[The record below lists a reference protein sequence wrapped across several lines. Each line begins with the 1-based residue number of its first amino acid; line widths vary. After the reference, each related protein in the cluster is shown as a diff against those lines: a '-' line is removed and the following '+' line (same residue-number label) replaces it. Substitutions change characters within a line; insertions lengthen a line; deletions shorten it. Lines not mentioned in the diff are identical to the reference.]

1 VSDSKNAV
9 AGGVWLVGR
18 VVGLSIVGV
27 RRRILVRIFL
37 LDLASLLVGFLA
49 ASYYTFSTILPW
61 NAGLGFVRPGQ
72 SVFPLLAVMTTG
84 LALGSFVSS
93 RSWGRGMP
101 RPTYGRAVSNVSAMV
116 VVVALAEFFV
126 RDQFYYSRTYVAATA
141 VVTLATA
148 LLHRAVARA
157 RPWNEP
163 VALITHEKKLI
174 DDLQE
179 APHITIVDVYDPEAH
194 TPPDPLPA
202 GTTLALDLRAVLS
215 DQMAQFI
222 SSSNLAGYRIR
233 PLVDVYEEHT
243 GRLAIVHLSD
253 GWELQTPVQA
263 ARTFTAAKRVVDVTL
278 TALAAP
284 LALVLGVVIWVAI
297 RLDSKGKAVF
307 RQVRVGRGGRHF
319 TLYKFRTM
327 VDGADNG
334 GAKFATVGDPRL
346 TRVGRVLRKVR
357 GDELPQLWN
366 VLKGDLSLV
375 GPRPEQPEFV
385 EQFARSIPFYEHRH
399 LIRPGLTGWAQV
411 NYGYADDEADT
422 FEKLTYD
429 LFYVK
434 HMSPWLDINIF
445 GRSIW
450 TVLSGFGAQ

>member
-1 VSDSKNAV
+1 M
-9 AGGVWLVGR
+9 
-18 VVGLSIVGV
+18 
-27 RRRILVRIFL
+27 
-37 LDLASLLVGFLA
+37 LDLAALALGFVA
-49 ASYYTFSTILPW
+49 ASVYTFGTILPW
-61 NAGLGFVRPGQ
+61 IAGPQFVRPGQ
-72 SVFPLLAVMTTG
+72 SVLPLLGIMVAG

-93 RSWGRGMP
+93 RSWGGGMP
-101 RPTYGRAVSNVSAMV
+101 RPTYGRAVSNVTAMV

-141 VVTLATA
+141 VVTFGAA
-148 LLHRAVARA
+148 LVHRAIARA

-163 VALITHEKKLI
+163 VALITHEKRLVE
-174 DDLQE
+174 DLDS
-179 APHITIVDVYDPEAH
+179 APHITVVDLLDPESHA
-194 TPPDPLPA
+194 PPGPLPH

-215 DQMAQFI
+215 DPMAQFI

-233 PLVDVYEEHT
+233 PLLDVYEEHT
-243 GRLAIVHLSD
+243 GRLAIVHLSE

-263 ARTFTAAKRVVDVTL
+263 AKTFQAAKRVVDVAL
-278 TALAAP
+278 TTLAAP
-284 LALVLGVVIWVAI
+284 LALVLGAVIWAAV
-297 RLDSKGKAVF
+297 RLDSKGPAVF
-307 RQVRVGRGGRHF
+307 RQVRVGRGGRRF

-327 VDGADNG
+327 VDGADDD
-334 GAKFATVGDPRL
+334 GAQFARIHDPRL
-346 TRVGRVLRKVR
+346 TRVGKVLRKVR
-357 GDELPQLWN
+357 MDELPQLWN

-375 GPRPEQPEFV
+375 GPRPEQPIFV
-385 EQFARSIPFYEHRH
+385 EQFSRSIPFYEHRH

-422 FEKLTYD
+422 IEKLTYD
-429 LFYVK
+429 LYYVK

>member
-1 VSDSKNAV
+1 M
-9 AGGVWLVGR
+9 
-18 VVGLSIVGV
+18 

-37 LDLASLLVGFLA
+37 LDLASLAVGFVA
-49 ASYYTFSTILPW
+49 ASIYTFGTIFPW
-61 NAGLGFVRPGQ
+61 SAGFQFVRPGQ
-72 SVFPLLAVMTTG
+72 SVYPLLGIMIAG

-93 RSWGRGMP
+93 RSWGSGMP
-101 RPTYGRAVSNVSAMV
+101 RPTYGRAVSNVTAMV

-141 VVTLATA
+141 VVTFGAA
-148 LLHRAVARA
+148 LLHRAIARA

-163 VALITHEKKLI
+163 VALITHEKRLV
-174 DDLQE
+174 DDLQV
-179 APHITIVDVYDPEAH
+179 APHITVVDVFDPEAH
-194 TPPDPLPA
+194 TPPDPLPH

-215 DQMAQFI
+215 DPMAQFI

-243 GRLAIVHLSD
+243 GRLAIVHLAE

-263 ARTFTAAKRVVDVTL
+263 AKTFQAAKRAVDVSL
-278 TALAAP
+278 SVLVAP
-284 LALVLGVVIWVAI
+284 LAFALGVLIWVAV
-297 RLDSKGKAVF
+297 RLDSRGPAIF
-307 RQVRVGRGGRHF
+307 TQTRTGRGGRPF

-327 VDGADNG
+327 VDGADAD
-334 GAKFATVGDPRL
+334 GAQFAQVGDPRL

-357 GDELPQLWN
+357 LDELPQLWN
-366 VLKGDLSLV
+366 VFKGDLSLV
-375 GPRPEQPEFV
+375 GPRPEQPAFV
-385 EQFARSIPFYEHRH
+385 AQFANSIPFYTHRH

-422 FEKLTYD
+422 IEKLTYD
-429 LFYVK
+429 LYYVK

>member
-1 VSDSKNAV
+1 M
-9 AGGVWLVGR
+9 
-18 VVGLSIVGV
+18 
-27 RRRILVRIFL
+27 RRRILARIFL
-37 LDLASLLVGFLA
+37 LDLAALAVGFVA
-49 ASYYTFSTILPW
+49 ASVYTFGTIFPW
-61 NAGLGFVRPGQ
+61 NAGFEFVRPGQ
-72 SVFPLLAVMTTG
+72 SVFPLLGILVGG

-93 RSWGRGMP
+93 RSWGAGMP
-101 RPTYGRAVSNVSAMV
+101 RPTYGRAVSNVTAMV

-141 VVTLATA
+141 VVTFAAA
-148 LLHRAVARA
+148 LLHRAIARA

-163 VALITHEKKLI
+163 VALITHEKKLVE
-174 DDLQE
+174 DLQG
-179 APHITIVDVYDPEAH
+179 APHITVVDVLDPESHA
-194 TPPDPLPA
+194 PPGPLPR

-215 DQMAQFI
+215 DPMAQYI

-243 GRLAIVHLSD
+243 GRLAIVHLAE
-253 GWELQTPVQA
+253 GWELQTPMRATQ
-263 ARTFTAAKRVVDVTL
+263 TFQSMKRVVDVAL
-278 TALAAP
+278 TVLAAP
-284 LALVLGVVIWVAI
+284 LALVLGMLIWIAVRIDSRGPAI
-297 RLDSKGKAVF
+297 F
-307 RQVRVGRGGRHF
+307 RQARTGRGGRTF

-327 VDGADNG
+327 VDGADAD
-334 GAKFATVGDPRL
+334 GAQFAQVADPRL

-357 GDELPQLWN
+357 MDELPQLWN
-366 VLKGDLSLV
+366 VLRGDLSLV
-375 GPRPEQPEFV
+375 GPRPEQPSFV
-385 EQFARSIPFYEHRH
+385 EQFALSIPFYEHRH

-422 FEKLTYD
+422 IEKLTYD
-429 LFYVK
+429 LYYVK

>member
-1 VSDSKNAV
+1 MTARAEQNRREAHL
-9 AGGVWLVGR
+9 APLGVPTIPR
-18 VVGLSIVGV
+18 M
-27 RRRILVRIFL
+27 RRRILVRIFW
-37 LDLASLLVGFLA
+37 LDLAALVIGFIA
-49 ASYYTFSTILPW
+49 ASVYTFGTPLPW
-61 NAGLGFVRPGQ
+61 NAGFAFVPPGQ
-72 SVFPLLAVMTTG
+72 SVYPLLGVMTAG

-93 RSWGRGMP
+93 RSWGSGMP
-101 RPTYGRAVSNVSAMV
+101 RPTYGRAVSNVTSMV
-116 VVVALAEFFV
+116 VIVALAEFFV
-126 RDQFYYSRTYVAATA
+126 RDQFYYSRTFVATAA
-141 VVTLATA
+141 VVTFAGA
-148 LLHRAVARA
+148 LIHRAVARA

-174 DDLQE
+174 DDLHG
-179 APHITIVDVYDPEAH
+179 APHITVVDVLDPESHA
-194 TPPDPLPA
+194 PPPPMPR

-215 DQMAQFI
+215 DPMAQFI

-233 PLVDVYEEHT
+233 SLVDVYEEHT

-253 GWELQTPVQA
+253 GWELQTPVQE
-263 ARTFTAAKRVVDVTL
+263 ARAYEVAKRAADILL

-284 LALVLGVVIWVAI
+284 LAIVLGVIIWVAV
-297 RLDSKGKAVF
+297 RMDSSGKAIF
-307 RQVRVGRGGRHF
+307 AQTRVGRDGKRF

-327 VDGADNG
+327 IDGADNG
-334 GAKFATVGDPRL
+334 GARFAKIGDARL

-357 GDELPQLWN
+357 IDELPQLWN

-385 EQFARSIPFYEHRH
+385 EEFARSIPFYEHRH

-422 FEKLTYD
+422 IEKLTYD

-434 HMSPWLDINIF
+434 HMSPWLDLNIF

>member
-1 VSDSKNAV
+1 M
-9 AGGVWLVGR
+9 
-18 VVGLSIVGV
+18 

-37 LDLASLLVGFLA
+37 LDLASLLVGFVA
-49 ASYYTFSTILPW
+49 ASVYTFSTALPW
-61 NAGLGFVRPGQ
+61 AAGPGFLRPGQ
-72 SVFPLLAVMTTG
+72 SVLPLLGVMTAG

-101 RPTYGRAVSNVSAMV
+101 RPTYGRAVSNVTSMV

-126 RDQFYYSRTYVAATA
+126 RDQFYYSRTYVAAAA
-141 VVTLATA
+141 VVTFAVA
-148 LLHRAVARA
+148 LVHRAVSRA

-163 VALITHEKKLI
+163 VALITHEKRLVE
-174 DDLQE
+174 DLHG
-179 APHITIVDVYDPEAH
+179 APHITVVDVLDPESHA
-194 TPPDPLPA
+194 PPGPLPH

-215 DQMAQFI
+215 DAMAQYI

-243 GRLAIVHLSD
+243 GRLAIVHLAE

-263 ARTFTAAKRVVDVTL
+263 ARTFHVAKRLADAVL
-278 TALAAP
+278 TILVAP
-284 LALVLGVVIWVAI
+284 IALVLGILIWLAV
-297 RLDSKGKAVF
+297 RLDSKGAAIF
-307 RQVRVGRGGRHF
+307 RQVRVGRGGRRF

-327 VDGADNG
+327 INGADDNG
-334 GAKFATVGDPRL
+334 AQFATIGDPRL

-357 GDELPQLWN
+357 LDELPQLWN

-385 EQFARSIPFYEHRH
+385 EQFARTIPFYEHRH

-422 FEKLTYD
+422 IEKLTFD
-429 LFYVK
+429 LYYVK
-434 HMSPWLDINIF
+434 HMSPWLDLNIF

>member
-1 VSDSKNAV
+1 
-9 AGGVWLVGR
+9 
-18 VVGLSIVGV
+18 
-27 RRRILVRIFL
+27 
-37 LDLASLLVGFLA
+37 
-49 ASYYTFSTILPW
+49 
-61 NAGLGFVRPGQ
+61 
-72 SVFPLLAVMTTG
+72 VFPLLGILVAG
-84 LALGSFVSS
+84 LALGSFVSA
-93 RSWGRGMP
+93 RSWGSGMP
-101 RPTYGRAVSNVSAMV
+101 RPTYGRAVSNVTAMV

-141 VVTLATA
+141 IVTFGAA
-148 LLHRAVARA
+148 LLHRAIARA

-163 VALITHEKKLI
+163 VALITHEKRLVE
-174 DDLQE
+174 DLHG
-179 APHITIVDVYDPEAH
+179 APHITVVDVLDPESHA
-194 TPPDPLPA
+194 PPGPLPR

-215 DQMAQFI
+215 DPMAQYI

-243 GRLAIVHLSD
+243 GRLAIVHLAE
-253 GWELQTPVQA
+253 GWELQTPMQA
-263 ARTFTAAKRVVDVTL
+263 TKTFQATKRVVDIAL
-278 TALAAP
+278 TVIAAP
-284 LALVLGVVIWVAI
+284 LAIVLGVLIWIAVH
-297 RLDSKGKAVF
+297 LDSKGPAIF
-307 RQVRVGRGGRHF
+307 HQTRTGRGGRTF

-327 VDGADNG
+327 IDGADANG
-334 GAKFATVGDPRL
+334 AQFARVGDPRL

-357 GDELPQLWN
+357 MDELPQLWN

-375 GPRPEQPEFV
+375 GPRPEQPDFV
-385 EQFARSIPFYEHRH
+385 RQFASSIPFYEHRH

-422 FEKLTYD
+422 IEKLTYD
-429 LFYVK
+429 LYYVK